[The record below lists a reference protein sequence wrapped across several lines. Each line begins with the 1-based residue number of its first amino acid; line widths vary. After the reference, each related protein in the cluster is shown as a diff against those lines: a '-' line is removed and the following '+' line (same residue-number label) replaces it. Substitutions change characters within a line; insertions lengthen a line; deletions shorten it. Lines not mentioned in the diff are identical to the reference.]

1 MMMRTLVSRSLP
13 FLCAG
18 LLLAAPQAL
27 RAQSA
32 ADLAPGTRVRI
43 VDPASGR
50 VVGTVAERRG
60 DTLVVLS
67 GQGDRERAVT
77 LSVSSIRRLH
87 VSRGT
92 PSRPVSALQF
102 GALGLVSGSV
112 GGLVGATVPN
122 FVSGERCDPRV
133 DELCFTTGESVVL
146 GLIAGAPM
154 GLAIGAVAGF
164 LFPQERWRS
173 VSLQNAPT
181 VTVSGRGDGVQLG
194 LSIPL
199 P

>member
-1 MMMRTLVSRSLP
+1 MMMRTLCSRALP

-18 LLLAAPQAL
+18 LLLAAPAAL

-32 ADLAPGTRVRI
+32 SDLALGTRVRV

-50 VVGTVAERRG
+50 IVGTVAALRG
-60 DTLVVLS
+60 DTLVVRS
-67 GQGDRERAVT
+67 GRGARERTVT
-77 LSVSSIRRLH
+77 LSVSSLHRLQ

-92 PSRPVSALQF
+92 PSRPVSALQL

-112 GGLVGATVPN
+112 GGVVGATVPR
-122 FVSGERCDPRV
+122 FVSGERCDRRV
-133 DELCFTTGESVVL
+133 DDLCFTTGESVVL
-146 GLIAGAPM
+146 GLIVGAPM
-154 GLAIGAVAGF
+154 GLAVGAVAGF

-181 VTVSGRGDGVQLG
+181 VTVRGRGDGVQLG